1 MHSSLRRIGTTT
13 FRTMP
18 ARSLTLLHHHKPPHK
33 WAHKAPQVQAGRAG
47 GRVHQ
52 ALRVQAGDRAQVVG
66 RVPRAQVDRVVAQA
80 HKQLDQAAL
89 KCSTSEEAEAEGH
102 HHRRATAISA
112 LCSRARSTKITI

>member
-1 MHSSLRRIGTTT
+1 M
-13 FRTMP
+13 
-18 ARSLTLLHHHKPPHK
+18 
-33 WAHKAPQVQAGRAG
+33 GRAG
-47 GRVHQ
+47 GRVHKAPRVQVGLAGGKVHQ

-89 KCSTSEEAEAEGH
+89 KHSILDGAEAEGH

-112 LCSRARSTKITI
+112 LC

>member
-13 FRTMP
+13 FRM
-18 ARSLTLLHHHKPPHK
+18 TLLKSSTHLHHHKPPHK

-52 ALRVQAGDRAQVVG
+52 ALRVQAGDMAQVVG

-89 KCSTSEEAEAEGH
+89 KCSTSEEAEAEAEGH
-102 HHRRATAISA
+102 HHRRAMVTSA
-112 LCSRARSTKITI
+112 LC